1 MSKSLL
7 EYIKKNSLFEG
18 EKGVATQWR
27 SDINKLYNNWL
38 KVGALESQLKS
49 KDSINQYKCSIGVLK
64 NAGLMINKSN
74 QILDSFRNP
83 EETIRVITTL
93 AHSINGDGSPS
104 IEILNSK
111 DNTTLRSLKSLLN
124 MDNISYQNNI
134 SKCESLVYYII
145 LSLFITNTKEDEEKT
160 KKYFNK
166 IIDKTNTFLSTC
178 LENFGNKKKCNQA
191 LEKLFKS
198 NQ

>member
-18 EKGVATQWR
+18 EKGAATQWR

-93 AHSINGDGSPS
+93 AHSQ
-104 IEILNSK
+104 
-111 DNTTLRSLKSLLN
+111 TTLAS
-124 MDNISYQNNI
+124 
-134 SKCESLVYYII
+134 
-145 LSLFITNTKEDEEKT
+145 
-160 KKYFNK
+160 
-166 IIDKTNTFLSTC
+166 
-178 LENFGNKKKCNQA
+178 
-191 LEKLFKS
+191 
-198 NQ
+198 